1 MALLKRQFITD
12 TTGSPIAIILP
23 LEEYQLLEQRSQAL
37 RYADK
42 LKLMAQA
49 PNDARF
55 MADLHESDFAE
66 VEGAGRAKRSN
77 EQSDIYPPYNT

>member
-12 TTGSPIAIILP
+12 TTGYPIAIILP
-23 LEEYQLLEQRSQAL
+23 IEEYQLVEPILEQRHQVQNE
-37 RYADK
+37 ADK

-55 MADLHESDFAE
+55 MADLQEVMSDFAE
-66 VEGAGRAKRSN
+66 V
-77 EQSDIYPPYNT
+77 

>member
-23 LEEYQLLEQRSQAL
+23 LEDYQLVEPILEQRSQAQSE
-37 RYADK
+37 ADK

-55 MADLHESDFAE
+55 MADLQEVMSDFAE
-66 VEGAGRAKRSN
+66 VDAQWWEATK
-77 EQSDIYPPYNT
+77 